1 MHALAEEVGREER
14 VRQSKAAVIQRILHF
29 KALPESVNDLENYIP
44 IGKAVKKLKSWKKQE
59 QKLFI

>member
-29 KALPESVNDLENYIP
+29 LT
-44 IGKAVKKLKSWKKQE
+44 
-59 QKLFI
+59 